1 MVCKDCGRKIPD
13 NSIYCNWCGV
23 KQLRERKRRDE
34 IKVPTPE
41 ELPSGN
47 WTIYLRA
54 EGQSITEPTR
64 ELCLARARAVR
75 AGFLAERAAAK
86 SSGLTLEQAIDRF
99 VDVNKLALSP
109 STIRGY
115 EAVKKHRF
123 AAKMQLPLADLTGWQ
138 SAIDTETRLHAPKTV
153 RNAWGL
159 VAEVMRE
166 NDIAPPKVRLPQKDA
181 RTELPWLTYEEVLTF
196 VDAVKGT
203 QFETGALLALHSLRR
218 SEIFGLT
225 WQHIDLKRQ
234 TITVAGARVMNSNN
248 QYVYKKSNKNVSS
261 QRTIRIMIP
270 ALYERLKALHDEG
283 KPILE
288 CTENSLR
295 GGINLICRKAGLPEC
310 GVHGLRRS
318 FASLGFHVGMSELE
332 IQEIGGWNDH
342 NTVHKFY
349 LRLAQ
354 ADRLQAE
361 NKMSEFY
368 RIGNK

>member
-34 IKVPTPE
+34 IKVPTPKQ
-41 ELPSGN
+41 LPSGSWN
-47 WTIYLRA
+47 IMLRA
-54 EGQSITEPTR
+54 ESQSITEPTR

-75 AGFLAERAAAK
+75 AGFVAEQAAAK
-86 SSGLTLEQAIDRF
+86 ASGLTLEQAIDNF
-99 VDVNKLALSP
+99 IATNKLALSP

-123 AAKMQLPLADLTGWQ
+123 AAKMQQLLTNLDGWQ
-138 SAIDTETRLHAPKTV
+138 AAIDAEARALAPKTV
-153 RNAWGL
+153 KNAWAL
-159 VAEVMRE
+159 MAEIMRE
-166 NDIAPPKVRLPQKDA
+166 NDIVPPKVRLPQKNA
-181 RTELPWLTYEEVLTF
+181 RTELPWLTYSEILTF
-196 VDAVKGT
+196 VDAIHGT

-225 WQHIDLKRQ
+225 WDHIDLKRQ
-234 TITVAGARVMNSNN
+234 TITVAGARVMNSDNH
-248 QYVYKKSNKNVSS
+248 YVYKKSNKNVSS

-270 ALYERLKALHDEG
+270 ALYERMKALHAEG
-283 KPILE
+283 KPILD

-295 GGINLICRKAGLPEC
+295 GGINRICKKNGLPEC

-332 IQEIGGWNDH
+332 VQEIGGWNDY
-342 NTVHKFY
+342 NTIHKFY

-361 NKMSEFY
+361 NKMSKFY
-368 RIGNK
+368 SGDE